1 MITLISNIIF
11 ASILIGIPIF
21 ARLKG
26 VSILQSFFSGSKQ
39 GIKQAFTILP
49 YIIAMYIAVGMLQAS
64 NFFTIIADIISPY
77 IPIENSPPELL
88 SLALLRPVSGSGTIA
103 ILADIIEKFGPDSLV
118 SRIACTMFGST
129 ETTLYVIAIYF
140 GAISVKRY
148 RHALAVGLI
157 ADFIGILSSI
167 LICNLLFSS

>member
-1 MITLISNIIF
+1 MITFISNIIF

-21 ARLKG
+21 ARLNG
-26 VSILQSFFSGSKQ
+26 VSIIQSFFTGSRQ
-39 GIKQAFTILP
+39 GIKQALMILP
-49 YIIAMYIAVGMLQAS
+49 YIIAMYVAVGMLQAS
-64 NFFTIIADIISPY
+64 NFFNIIATAISPY
-77 IPIENSPPELL
+77 IPVENMPPELI
-88 SLALLRPVSGSGTIA
+88 SLAFLRPISGSGTIA
-103 ILADIIEKFGPDSLV
+103 ILADIIEKFGPDSLI

-140 GAISVKRY
+140 GAIRVKRY

-157 ADFIGILSSI
+157 ADFIGIVSSI